1 MIDDFGKKL
10 FALNV
15 LWVKSNKNKGCEE
28 AFSRELLYILNNDN
42 SMQMRLW
49 GEPQNLFCLVA
60 FSLLFTK
67 TIMMA
72 ILSVSKVTEYSKME
86 IR

>member
-1 MIDDFGKKL
+1 MLIYTDYLIDDFGKKL

-49 GEPQNLFCLVA
+49 GNLKICSA
-60 FSLLFTK
+60 W
-67 TIMMA
+67 
-72 ILSVSKVTEYSKME
+72 
-86 IR
+86 

>member
-1 MIDDFGKKL
+1 MLIYTDYLIDDFGKKL

-15 LWVKSNKNKGCEE
+15 LWVKSKKTKGCEE

-49 GEPQNLFCLVA
+49 GNL
-60 FSLLFTK
+60 K
-67 TIMMA
+67 I
-72 ILSVSKVTEYSKME
+72 YSAW
-86 IR
+86 